1 MPIELCVAL
10 GYTGVFAS
18 ATNTLLAPM
27 MIGLEVFGGH
37 QMIAFII
44 CIFAYLV
51 NGNKSI
57 YTAQIKNF

>member
-1 MPIELCVAL
+1 MMLHNLEIMLQRLRDV
-10 GYTGVFAS
+10 YKRQ
-18 ATNTLLAPM
+18 LLAPM

-37 QMIAFII
+37 QMIAFLII

>member
-1 MPIELCVAL
+1 MCSFT
-10 GYTGVFAS
+10 GYAGFFAS

-37 QMIAFII
+37 QIAFLII